1 MASQD
6 DIQRHGLFQENAAM
20 TYQDTLSTGGST
32 SGTTENVVDL
42 APLWQRFCSDLAQAS
57 AVLTRTQ
64 TPRTALDQAEG
75 IRYLSRLTRTAL
87 EMAMESSDPDF
98 PRLFQLSNEIIKI
111 GGDNPDNIYHNA
123 VISGQR
129 SYRITGR
136 RGTVPYL
143 SFGTKANRF
152 MTDGSM
158 VSTGELE
165 ASNMILNPDGSFEI
179 LVSQER
185 GEARNWL
192 PLEADTSLL
201 LVRQTFL
208 DKLEE
213 TPATLSI
220 RAIDGPDVPATL
232 SPEKVEAALQTI
244 SGFVTVTARTFAE
257 WTEMFMARPNELLP
271 WDQSIFQKT
280 GGDPNIYYLHGYW
293 ALEPDQ
299 AWVIRTRVPEC
310 RFWNFQL
317 DNWWME
323 SMDYVNRSNVWTNPK
338 KARLEADGTLTL
350 VVSRRDPGFG
360 NWFDVAGHQSGTALL
375 RWIGADEHPLPKCEV
390 ITL

>member
-1 MASQD
+1 
-6 DIQRHGLFQENAAM
+6 M
-20 TYQDTLSTGGST
+20 TYQHAPLAGAGASEAAAQDA
-32 SGTTENVVDL
+32 DL
-42 APLWQRFCSDLAQAS
+42 AHLWQRFCSDLAQAS
-57 AVLTRTQ
+57 AVLTRAR

-75 IRYLSRLTRTAL
+75 IRYLSRLTRVAF

-98 PRLFQLSNEIIKI
+98 PRLFQLSNEIVKI

-129 SYRITGR
+129 SYRITGQ

-165 ASNMILNPDGSFEI
+165 ASNMVFNPDGSFEI

-185 GEARNWL
+185 GEATNWL
-192 PLEADTSLL
+192 PMEADTSLL

-208 DKLEE
+208 DKSEE
-213 TPATLSI
+213 KPAELSI
-220 RAIDGPDVPATL
+220 RAIDGPKVPSPLAPETVAT
-232 SPEKVEAALQTI
+232 ALQTI
-244 SGFVTVTARTFAE
+244 SGFVTVTARNFAE
-257 WTEMFMARPNELLP
+257 WTEMFMTRPNELLP
-271 WDQSIFQKT
+271 WVQSIFQKT

-299 AWVIRTRVPEC
+299 ALLIRTRVPDC

-323 SMDYVNRSNVWTNPK
+323 SMDYVNRTNVWTNPK

-350 VVSRRDPGFG
+350 VVSGRDPGFG
-360 NWFDVAGHQSGTALL
+360 NWFDTAGHQSGTALL
-375 RWIGADEHPLPKCEV
+375 RWIGAAEHPLPECEV

>member
-1 MASQD
+1 
-6 DIQRHGLFQENAAM
+6 M
-20 TYQDTLSTGGST
+20 TYQDTLSTGGSI
-32 SGTTENVVDL
+32 SGTTENAVDL

-165 ASNMILNPDGSFEI
+165 ASNMALNPDGSFDI

-185 GEARNWL
+185 RGAKNWL
-192 PLEADTSLL
+192 PLEADSSLL

-220 RAIDGPDVPATL
+220 RAIDGPDVPAAL

-293 ALEPDQ
+293 ALQPDQ

-338 KARLEADGTLTL
+338 KAKLEADGTLTL

>member
-1 MASQD
+1 MGGSCL
-6 DIQRHGLFQENAAM
+6 IQEHVAM
-20 TYQDTLSTGGST
+20 TYRDNLATGAGASGSA
-32 SGTTENVVDL
+32 EDEADL
-42 APLWQRFCSDLAQAS
+42 AHLWQKFCSDLAQAS
-57 AVLTRTQ
+57 AVLTRAQ
-64 TPRTALDQAEG
+64 TPRTGLDQAEG
-75 IRYLSRLTRTAL
+75 VRYLSRLTRVGL

-98 PRLFQLSNEIIKI
+98 PRLFQLSNEIVKI

-129 SYRITGR
+129 SYRITGH

-165 ASNMILNPDGSFEI
+165 ASQMVFNPDGSFEI
-179 LVSQER
+179 LASQER
-185 GEARNWL
+185 GEATNWL

-208 DKLEE
+208 DKTAE

-220 RAIDGPDVPATL
+220 RAIDGPDVPAPLT
-232 SPEKVEAALQTI
+232 PDKVASALQTI

-280 GGDPNIYYLHGYW
+280 GGDPNIFYLHGYW
-293 ALEPDQ
+293 ALKPDQ
-299 AWVIRTRVPEC
+299 AWVIRTRVPDC

-323 SMDYVNRSNVWTNPK
+323 SMDYINRSNVWTNPK
-338 KARLEADGTLTL
+338 KARLDADGMLTL
-350 VVSRRDPGFG
+350 VVSSRDPGFG
-360 NWFDVAGHQSGTALL
+360 NWFDVAGHGSGTALL
-375 RWIGADEHPLPKCEV
+375 RWIGANEHPLPASEV